1 MHYKVITLKC
11 DTMHLNTC
19 AEIVHLKQYNNSI
32 KSKTLKFKVQISN
45 PQIAIYELT
54 LTFYGSLQ
62 FFMGHFTP
70 LQAQQ
75 FDYILSKMFFLI
87 FLYFNSILSKIFGG
101 FAPKPLMGRG
111 LLVLSHAPCWNYSLH
126 FSRSLANW

>member
-1 MHYKVITLKC
+1 
-11 DTMHLNTC
+11 MHLNTC

-45 PQIAIYELT
+45 PQIAICELT
-54 LTFYGSLQ
+54 LNFYGSLQ

-75 FDYILSKMFFLI
+75 FDYILLQNVFLN
-87 FLYFNSILSKIFGG
+87 FPVFQ
-101 FAPKPLMGRG
+101 
-111 LLVLSHAPCWNYSLH
+111 
-126 FSRSLANW
+126 